1 MHSRRRSRKTA
12 AEQFGAALPDGC
24 RAAAV
29 VMACNEE
36 QTLPLVLSELAKLP
50 LEEIVVVLNG
60 CTDGSFREARSYP
73 GATIVHF
80 PDKIGH
86 DVGRA
91 VGARMCTADIVLF
104 VDGDFRIAAEKLK
117 PFIAAVARG
126 ADVALNNISPYLP
139 LFRDWDDVTRLKAFL
154 NLSLGRPD
162 LHANSLTSVPHALSR
177 RAIERIGA
185 GLLAVPPK
193 AQAVAIQQGLAVRTA
208 ASVNVVASNRIRKDN
223 VGRGNE
229 VARLIVGD
237 HVEALKHVM
246 DKGGARLSKADGS
259 RRRDVIGR
267 SREQ

>member
-1 MHSRRRSRKTA
+1 MQSRRKARSSDAK
-12 AEQFGAALPDGC
+12 QPGLVLPAGC

-29 VMACNEE
+29 VMAYNEE
-36 QTLPLVLSELAKLP
+36 RTLPLVLEELAKLS

-60 CTDGSFREARSYP
+60 CTDGSFREARSFP
-73 GATIVHF
+73 GVTIVHYA
-80 PDKIGH
+80 DKIGH

-91 VGARMCTADIVLF
+91 VGARMCTSDIVLF

-126 ADVALNNISPYLP
+126 TDVALNDISPYLP

-162 LHANSLTSVPHALSR
+162 LHASSLTSVPHALSR
-177 RAIERIGA
+177 RAIERIGSA
-185 GLLAVPPK
+185 LLAVPPK
-193 AQAVAIQQGLAVRTA
+193 AQAAAIADGLIVRTA
-208 ASVNVVASNRIRKDN
+208 GSVNVVTANRMRNDN
-223 VGRGNE
+223 VGRDNE

-246 DKGGARLSKADGS
+246 DKGGARLSKADTS
-259 RRRDVIGR
+259 RRREAIAR
-267 SREQ
+267 SRQL